1 MLFHKRQDLA
11 NCRIWQIA
19 GFGKSRAQT
28 AGFGKSRAQ
37 TKQQTFFVGTLGC
50 PLTKPSSTRIKL
62 FNYGFGGLLVALL
75 VNWSLRLSTGRFACQ
90 LVASLVLQ
98 SLRLSFS
105 RFACPSVASLVL
117 QIGRAHV

>member
-50 PLTKPSSTRIKL
+50 PLTKHFSARITL
-62 FNYGFGGLLVALL
+62 FNYGFWGH
-75 VNWSLRLSTGRFACQ
+75 
-90 LVASLVLQ
+90 
-98 SLRLSFS
+98 FS

-117 QIGRAHV
+117 QSLRSCFYEKARISKCSFGGHGGTGMPLRQNPLAHV